1 MGSNLETW
9 KALERIRKDGRCR
22 SIGVSNFAPKHLNEL
37 LIKGNDRP
45 VVNQIEL
52 SPFLQQESISS
63 FCHKENIH
71 LTGYCPLARG
81 RRLDDPKLCLVAEQ
95 TKKTVAQ
102 VMIRWAL
109 QRGQSVIPKSVRP
122 ERIQENANVFEFNLN
137 DEQMKQYLSLF
148 EKYFLKSFTSRLT
161 DYSDPKIDV
170 LSTEVLNPKY
180 TIVKS
185 VLLATDKK
193 PAVNIE
199 WRVYTKNPDK
209 PLIRDLI
216 IEGLSLARTQK
227 EEFASVIETNN
238 GDVTKLFITLKEFAA
253 K

>member
-1 MGSNLETW
+1 M
-9 KALERIRKDGRCR
+9 KK
-22 SIGVSNFAPKHLNEL
+22 NFFIIIFFIFGLT
-37 LIKGNDRP
+37 
-45 VVNQIEL
+45 
-52 SPFLQQESISS
+52 QESFAYS
-63 FCHKENIH
+63 
-71 LTGYCPLARG
+71 G
-81 RRLDDPKLCLVAEQ
+81 DPKLF
-95 TKKTVAQ
+95 
-102 VMIRWAL
+102 
-109 QRGQSVIPKSVRP
+109 
-122 ERIQENANVFEFNLN
+122 IQEIVDEAKKILIETNTKEFKTTKLSEMALRTVDIKGVAYYSLGHYRKELN
-137 DEQMKQYLSLF
+137 DKQLKEYLTLF
-148 EKYFLKSFTSRLT
+148 EKYFLKSFSSRLT
-161 DYSDPKIDV
+161 DYSEPKIDV

-227 EEFASVIETNN
+227 EEFSSVIESND
-238 GDVTKLFITLKEFAA
+238 GDVIKLFITLKEFVV

>member
-1 MGSNLETW
+1 MKKNFFIIIFLIFGLVQKSFAYSSDPKQFIQEVVDEAKQVLIDSNSKEYKTKKLSEM
-9 KALERIRKDGRCR
+9 ALQTVDIKGVAYYSLANYRKE
-22 SIGVSNFAPKHLNEL
+22 LNE
-37 LIKGNDRP
+37 
-45 VVNQIEL
+45 
-52 SPFLQQESISS
+52 
-63 FCHKENIH
+63 
-71 LTGYCPLARG
+71 
-81 RRLDDPKLCLVAEQ
+81 
-95 TKKTVAQ
+95 
-102 VMIRWAL
+102 
-109 QRGQSVIPKSVRP
+109 
-122 ERIQENANVFEFNLN
+122 
-137 DEQMKQYLSLF
+137 EQMKEYLVLF

-170 LSTEVLNPKY
+170 LTTDVLNPKY

-185 VLLATDKK
+185 ILLATDKK

-238 GDVTKLFITLKEFAA
+238 GDVTKLFITLKEFVA

>member
-1 MGSNLETW
+1 M
-9 KALERIRKDGRCR
+9 ALRTVD
-22 SIGVSNFAPKHLNEL
+22 
-37 LIKGNDRP
+37 IKG
-45 VVNQIEL
+45 
-52 SPFLQQESISS
+52 
-63 FCHKENIH
+63 
-71 LTGYCPLARG
+71 
-81 RRLDDPKLCLVAEQ
+81 VAYYSLGHYR
-95 TKKTVAQ
+95 KK
-102 VMIRWAL
+102 
-109 QRGQSVIPKSVRP
+109 
-122 ERIQENANVFEFNLN
+122 LN
-137 DEQMKQYLSLF
+137 DKQLKEYLTLF

-161 DYSDPKIDV
+161 DYSEPKIDV
-170 LSTEVLNPKY
+170 VSTEVLNPKY

-227 EEFASVIETNN
+227 EEFSSVIESND
-238 GDVTKLFITLKEFAA
+238 GDVIKLFITLKEFVA

>member
-1 MGSNLETW
+1 MKKNFFIIVFFVFFSFILHNKSNAYSSDPAQFISEVVDKTKKVLVDTNSQEFKTTKLSEIALETV
-9 KALERIRKDGRCR
+9 D
-22 SIGVSNFAPKHLNEL
+22 
-37 LIKGNDRP
+37 IKGIGYYTLGSYRKG
-45 VVNQIEL
+45 L
-52 SPFLQQESISS
+52 S
-63 FCHKENIH
+63 
-71 LTGYCPLARG
+71 
-81 RRLDDPKLCLVAEQ
+81 DDQLEEY
-95 TKKTVAQ
+95 
-102 VMIRWAL
+102 
-109 QRGQSVIPKSVRP
+109 SV
-122 ERIQENANVFEFNLN
+122 
-137 DEQMKQYLSLF
+137 LF

-170 LSTEVLNPKY
+170 LSVEVLNPKY

-185 VLLATDKK
+185 LLLADEKK
-193 PAVNIE
+193 PEVKID

-238 GDVTKLFITLKEFAA
+238 GDITKLFITLKEFVN

>member
-1 MGSNLETW
+1 MKRKFFIIIFFIFGLTQNSFAYSSDPKQFIQEVVDEAKKILIATNTKEFKTTKLSEM
-9 KALERIRKDGRCR
+9 ALRTVDIKGVAYY
-22 SIGVSNFAPKHLNEL
+22 SIGKY
-37 LIKGNDRP
+37 R
-45 VVNQIEL
+45 
-52 SPFLQQESISS
+52 
-63 FCHKENIH
+63 KE
-71 LTGYCPLARG
+71 
-81 RRLDDPKLCLVAEQ
+81 
-95 TKKTVAQ
+95 
-102 VMIRWAL
+102 
-109 QRGQSVIPKSVRP
+109 
-122 ERIQENANVFEFNLN
+122 LN
-137 DEQMKQYLSLF
+137 DEQLKEYLTLF
-148 EKYFLKSFTSRLT
+148 EQYFLKSFTSRLA
-161 DYSDPKIDV
+161 DYSEPKIDV
-170 LSTEVLNPKY
+170 VSTEVLNPKY

-185 VLLATDKK
+185 ILIATDKK

>member
-1 MGSNLETW
+1 MTMKKNFFIIIFFIFGLTQESFAYSSDPKQFIQEVVDEAKKVLVETNT
-9 KALERIRKDGRCR
+9 KEFKTTKLSEMALRTVD
-22 SIGVSNFAPKHLNEL
+22 
-37 LIKGNDRP
+37 IKGVAYYSLGNYR
-45 VVNQIEL
+45 
-52 SPFLQQESISS
+52 
-63 FCHKENIH
+63 KE
-71 LTGYCPLARG
+71 
-81 RRLDDPKLCLVAEQ
+81 
-95 TKKTVAQ
+95 
-102 VMIRWAL
+102 
-109 QRGQSVIPKSVRP
+109 
-122 ERIQENANVFEFNLN
+122 LN
-137 DEQMKQYLSLF
+137 DEQLKKYLTLF

-170 LSTEVLNPKY
+170 ISTEVLNPKY

-185 VLLATDKK
+185 LLLATDKK

-238 GDVTKLFITLKEFAA
+238 GDVTKLFITLEEFIN

>member
-1 MGSNLETW
+1 MKKNFFIIIFLIFGLVQKSFAYSSDPKQFIQEVVDEAKQILVDSNSKEYKTKKLSEM
-9 KALERIRKDGRCR
+9 ALQTVDIKGVAYYSLANYRKE
-22 SIGVSNFAPKHLNEL
+22 LNE
-37 LIKGNDRP
+37 
-45 VVNQIEL
+45 
-52 SPFLQQESISS
+52 
-63 FCHKENIH
+63 
-71 LTGYCPLARG
+71 
-81 RRLDDPKLCLVAEQ
+81 
-95 TKKTVAQ
+95 
-102 VMIRWAL
+102 
-109 QRGQSVIPKSVRP
+109 
-122 ERIQENANVFEFNLN
+122 
-137 DEQMKQYLSLF
+137 EQMKEYLVLF

-185 VLLATDKK
+185 ILLATDKK
-193 PAVNIE
+193 PADNIE
-199 WRVYTKNPDK
+199 WRVYTKNPDI

-238 GDVTKLFITLKEFAA
+238 GDITKLFITLKEFVA